1 MLDSQTDPAF
11 ATLLRALRKSSLPRY
26 SRFVVRLRER
36 GSAFHG
42 LLGGSLR
49 ADVSMAP
56 RVDRWDTR

>member
-26 SRFVVRLRER
+26 SRFVVRLREH

-42 LLGGSLR
+42 FAWRFPTSRCIHGTAS
-49 ADVSMAP
+49 
-56 RVDRWDTR
+56 